1 MSARPHPQDRNMESN
16 KNISVE
22 ISPRSNDSMGL
33 FKESADMTDTEGTL
47 QAVLDLLS
55 TKMIRR
61 ICRALSL
68 KDAGNRAQNIIHL
81 KLLTKG
87 ELTRRTIRP
96 IYESEIGDVES
107 VHGAGLPN
115 DHNASIVN
123 GLIHNTTDS
132 DGNEDSPRHALPRS
146 PKTKPSKP
154 TVNWLSPTISAA
166 AIRRECA
173 SRIPIIQ
180 IPTRMLA
187 KEVKAKY
194 GPMLMQLNKGKRQNR
209 VLKHQSPEAEQNLKD
224 ITETEME
231 EDEEEEEEE
240 EEDEEEDVSYASR

>member
-1 MSARPHPQDRNMESN
+1 M
-16 KNISVE
+16 NISVE
-22 ISPRSNDSMGL
+22 ISPRSNDSMEL
-33 FKESADMTDTEGTL
+33 FKQSADMTDTEGTL

-61 ICRALSL
+61 ICHALSI
-68 KDAGNRAQNIIHL
+68 KDAGDRAQNIIHL
-81 KLLTKG
+81 KLLTKD
-87 ELTRRTIRP
+87 ELARRTIRP

-107 VHGAGLPN
+107 VHGASLPK
-115 DHNASIVN
+115 DPNASIVN
-123 GLIHNTTDS
+123 ELIHNTTDS

-146 PKTKPSKP
+146 PKTKTSKP

-173 SRIPIIQ
+173 SRIPIIR

-194 GPMLMQLNKGKRQNR
+194 GPMLMQLNKGKRQNQI
-209 VLKHQSPEAEQNLKD
+209 LEHQSPEAEQNLKD
-224 ITETEME
+224 IKETEMGE
-231 EDEEEEEEE
+231 EDED
-240 EEDEEEDVSYASR
+240 EDSDEDSDVSEALQ